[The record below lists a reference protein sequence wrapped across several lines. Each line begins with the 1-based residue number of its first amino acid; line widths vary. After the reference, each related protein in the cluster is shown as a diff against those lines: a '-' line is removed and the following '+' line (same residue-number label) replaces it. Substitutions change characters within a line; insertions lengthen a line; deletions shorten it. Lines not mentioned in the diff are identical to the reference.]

1 MIGIFKEQL
10 KKTKA
15 TLSQLHVDEMV
26 FELDA
31 RETSNG
37 STLDRFLGKG
47 LRWDRYVDARDLIRQ
62 RREAKKKRV
71 RKKKC
76 MEDGKLVFSINEKV
90 CVQ

>member
-1 MIGIFKEQL
+1 MGIDVITSSSYNSQSQGLSERMVGIFKEQL
-10 KKTKA
+10 KKAKA

-26 FELDA
+26 FELNA

-62 RREAKKKRV
+62 RQEVTKIER
-71 RKKKC
+71 
-76 MEDGKLVFSINEKV
+76 
-90 CVQ
+90 